1 MRPVRPIMKSTVPE
15 TQLAE
20 SDFSVRIR
28 TRYGIF
34 IFGFN
39 VGKTGEHWRIA
50 AEQKNYST
58 EAEAID
64 VLRRRKTLKK
74 KTAA

>member
-1 MRPVRPIMKSTVPE
+1 MKSTAPE
-15 TQLAE
+15 HQHPE
-20 SDFSVRIR
+20 DNFSVRIR
-28 TRYGIF
+28 TRYGVF

-39 VGKTGEHWRIA
+39 VGRPGEHWRIA
-50 AEQKNYST
+50 AEQKNYGT

-64 VLRRRKTLKK
+64 VLRRRKKLAR